1 MGNGGAV
8 DEAVGGPSGD
18 VGNAGSGGAVAGSGV
33 CVCVCTGTPERI
45 GSSFSPI
52 PSGRIFPG
60 KGSGSLLGA
69 TKGCGLVVVA
79 VPRFE
84 SGGEALM
91 ARITASFI
99 AVGNEMAPL
108 TGGPPGAPASPL
120 ATCWHATHTV
130 LEGWIAEESEFV
142 SGARRRDV
150 PEPGRAQRSRRSTRR
165 RTEGRGWRRK
175 RPDLGRLPS
184 LSRGERRAAGGGAIG
199 GKEQRRQE
207 ESEEVGLEI
216 GNGKSAKQ

>member
-8 DEAVGGPSGD
+8 DGPPGD

-33 CVCVCTGTPERI
+33 CVCAGTPERI

-84 SGGEALM
+84 SGGEPLM

-184 LSRGERRAAGGGAIG
+184 LSQGERRAAGGGAIE
-199 GKEQRRQE
+199 GKRTEVRR
-207 ESEEVGLEI
+207 
-216 GNGKSAKQ
+216 K